1 MRVTRLKISD
11 THVIGALAVIAL
23 LGVLGCPDTVTPAP
37 PAPPAPPVDDDGLA
51 TMAPST
57 RGALVWKRGPALAN
71 GLAEALLVPTAELC
85 NELGRF
91 NCVDVAHQV
100 PLGGNDP
107 FVKGQYQPLSEPGAT
122 SAVAFDRLV
131 LSACGAAV
139 EFDRDRPASFIFR
152 GHALDDVPLDPSS
165 ESAKEGARFVGA
177 ELYRRLHGREARAA
191 ELATLEQLLTDD
203 EGRGVSGLD
212 FAKLACF
219 TVASTTET
227 LFY

>member
-1 MRVTRLKISD
+1 MRHTTTLLFVAIAAVAVVVT
-11 THVIGALAVIAL
+11 
-23 LGVLGCPDTVTPAP
+23 GCPESPAPAP
-37 PAPPAPPVDDDGLA
+37 PAPPPPVVVDDDGLA
-51 TMAPST
+51 QMATST
-57 RGALVWKRGPALAN
+57 RGALVWKRGPALAR
-71 GLAEALLVPTAELC
+71 GLSAALLVPEDELC

-91 NCVDVAHQV
+91 NCVDTAHQV

-122 SAVAFDRLV
+122 SAVSFDRLV

-165 ESAKEGARFVGA
+165 ASAIEGARFVGA

-191 ELATLEQLLTDD
+191 ELTTLEQLLTDD
-203 EGRGVSGLD
+203 EGAGVSGFD
-212 FAKLACF
+212 FATLACF
-219 TVASTTET
+219 AVASTTET